1 VPEIKIPEIKSRRVR
16 MPKVKTQMGE
26 VKIPDVKIP
35 DIKVPAIKLPEMALP
50 RISITSASAVKQAKK
65 KLPARRGGPN
75 VISVVGGAIAGAL
88 LFFFLDPEHGA
99 ARRAQARDQI
109 LATIRRLNGNVAQL
123 GGRAGANANGFSQKM
138 IHLRS
143 GSAPVDDLT
152 LRDRVESEIFRDQS
166 LPKGR
171 INFDVESGVVTIRG
185 QVDNAQQIVSI
196 EKAVLKV
203 RGVNGVENLMHLQ
216 GTPAPNKVEARESV

>member
-1 VPEIKIPEIKSRRVR
+1 
-16 MPKVKTQMGE
+16 MPKVKTQLGS
-26 VKIPDVKIP
+26 VKIP
-35 DIKVPAIKLPEMALP
+35 DIKVPVVKLPEIQLP
-50 RISITSASAVKQAKK
+50 QISIQSASAVKQAKK

-75 VISVVGGAIAGAL
+75 TISVIGGAIAGAL

-99 ARRAQARDQI
+99 ARRAQAREQI

-123 GGRAGANANGFSQKM
+123 GGRASANANGFSQKM

-143 GSAPVDDLT
+143 ASAPVDDLT

-166 LPKGR
+166 LPKGQ
-171 INFDVESGVVTIRG
+171 INFDVESGVVTVRG
-185 QVDNAQQIVSI
+185 QVESAYQIASI

>member
-1 VPEIKIPEIKSRRVR
+1 MPEVKMSKVKIPEIK
-16 MPKVKTQMGE
+16 MPKVKTQLGE
-26 VKIPDVKIP
+26 VKIPDIKIP
-35 DIKVPAIKLPEMALP
+35 VLKLPEMTLP
-50 RISITSASAVKQAKK
+50 QISIQRASAVKQAKK
-65 KLPARRGGPN
+65 KLPTRRGGPN
-75 VISVVGGAIAGAL
+75 AISVLGGAIVGAL
-88 LFFFLDPEHGA
+88 LFYLMDPARGA
-99 ARRAQARDQI
+99 ARRAQLKDQI
-109 LATIRRLNGNVAQL
+109 LSAGRRLNGNVAQL
-123 GGRAGANANGFSQKM
+123 GGRASANANGLSQKM

-185 QVDNAQQIVSI
+185 QVDSAYQIASI

-203 RGVNGVENLMHLQ
+203 RGVNGVENLMHLE

>member
-1 VPEIKIPEIKSRRVR
+1 VPKVNLPEVKIPEIK
-16 MPKVKTQMGE
+16 MPKVKTQIGE
-26 VKIPDVKIP
+26 VKIPDIKIP
-35 DIKVPAIKLPEMALP
+35 ALKLPEMTLP
-50 RISITSASAVKQAKK
+50 QISIQSGKAVKQAKK
-65 KLPARRGGPN
+65 KLRGRRGGPN
-75 VISVVGGAIAGAL
+75 AISVVGGAVAGAL
-88 LFFFLDPEHGA
+88 LFYFLDPERGA
-99 ARRAQARDQI
+99 ARRAQLKDQV
-109 LATIRRLNGNVAQL
+109 LATIRRLNGNVSQL

-143 GSAPVDDLT
+143 GGAPVDDLT

-185 QVDNAQQIVSI
+185 QVDSAQQIASI

-203 RGVNGVENLMHLQ
+203 RGVNGVENLMHMA

>member
-1 VPEIKIPEIKSRRVR
+1 
-16 MPKVKTQMGE
+16 MPKLKTQIGT

-35 DIKVPAIKLPEMALP
+35 DIKISALKLPEMNLP
-50 RISITSASAVKQAKK
+50 QISIQSGRAMKQAEK
-65 KLPARRGGPN
+65 KLPSRRGPN
-75 VISVVGGAIAGAL
+75 PISILGGAIAGAL
-88 LFFFLDPEHGA
+88 LFYLLDPQQGA
-99 ARRAQARDQI
+99 ARRARAKDQI
-109 LATIRRLNGNVAQL
+109 LATVRRLSGNFSQL
-123 GGRAGANANGFSQKM
+123 GSRAGANANGFSQKM

-143 GSAPVDDLT
+143 GSTPVDDLT

-166 LPKGR
+166 LPKGQ

-185 QVDNAQQIVSI
+185 QVESAYQIASI